1 MISRGLFGSCKL
13 SLGKKRIGTAIELPI
28 VLGKKNFVEQM
39 GMRGVD
45 DENGQDERI

>member
-1 MISRGLFGSCKL
+1 MEAVSSL
-13 SLGKKRIGTAIELPI
+13 SWEKRIGTAIELPI